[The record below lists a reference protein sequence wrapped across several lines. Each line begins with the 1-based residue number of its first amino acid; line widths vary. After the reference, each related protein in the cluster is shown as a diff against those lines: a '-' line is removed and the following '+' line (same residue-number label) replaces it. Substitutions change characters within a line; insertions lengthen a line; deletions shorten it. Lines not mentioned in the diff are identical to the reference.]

1 MTTQMKQF
9 FVTESLASKR
19 LDAVLVAALENE
31 YSRTAMAERIK
42 AGNVTVDDKVIKKP
56 SHIVL
61 EGQSVTVNI
70 PPPPVFA
77 VVPTPVDFEV
87 VAEEK
92 DFIIVNK
99 PAGLSVHHSSTAP
112 EDITLV
118 HGLLHRF
125 PEFADFDDY
134 ERPGIVHRL
143 DKDTTGLLVIA
154 RNAPALSRLSAL
166 FKERTISKTYYALVH
181 GHPQREG
188 VIDKPIGR
196 HPTLRHKMG
205 VHGVNSRDS
214 VTKYRVVTYFEG
226 PFALLEITLITGR
239 THQIRVHCASEGFP
253 LVGDFLY
260 GRTSPRLARQA
271 LHASKLAFA
280 YQGKQYAYERPVPN
294 DMAQLIARLEPIA
307 TEEVL

>member
-1 MTTQMKQF
+1 MTAHVKEF
-9 FVTESLASKR
+9 CVPESLAGKR
-19 LDAVLVAALENE
+19 LDAVLVAALEHE

-42 AGNVTVDDKVIKKP
+42 AGDVVVDGRVAKKP
-56 SHIVL
+56 SLVVL
-61 EGQSVTVNI
+61 EGQSVTITI

-77 VVPTPVDFEV
+77 VTPTPVDFEV

-99 PAGLSVHHSSTAP
+99 PAGLSVHHSTTAP
-112 EDITLV
+112 QDITLV

-125 PEFADFDDY
+125 PEFADFDDH

-154 RNAPALSRLSAL
+154 RNAQALTRLSAL
-166 FKERTISKTYYALVH
+166 FKERAVSKTYFALVH
-181 GHPQREG
+181 GHPPREG
-188 VIDKPIGR
+188 VIDKAIGR
-196 HPTLRHKMG
+196 HQTLRHKMG
-205 VHGVNSRDS
+205 VNGVNNREA
-214 VTKYRVVTYFEG
+214 TTMYRVAQYFEG

-260 GRTSPRLARQA
+260 GRRSPRLARQA
-271 LHASKLAFA
+271 LHATRLAFT
-280 YQGKQYAYERPVPN
+280 YQGKEYSYERPLPA
-294 DMAQLIARLEPIA
+294 DMAALIARLEPIA
-307 TEEVL
+307 TEEIL